1 MLFSTYKEQTMKTQ
15 PRHSD
20 SNRGA
25 TLAQAFLYTKYRH
38 SDGLTHEQAVAK
50 LQEVMERISR
60 RFME

>member
-1 MLFSTYKEQTMKTQ
+1 MKSH
-15 PRHSD
+15 PLHSD

-38 SDGLTHEQAVAK
+38 NDGLTHEQAVAK
-50 LQEVMERISR
+50 LQEVMERISA